1 MLKTRVDVSDEV
13 GRLREWEQGEL
24 GATLKT
30 SAKGEGRGVR
40 EQGELGATSKMS
52 EFGEGMV
59 LKENLDSVLPPIGMM
74 PSFGEL
80 AEIV

>member
-1 MLKTRVDVSDEV
+1 MI
-13 GRLREWEQGEL
+13 
-24 GATLKT
+24 GANWKT
-30 SAKGEGRGVR
+30 SVKGEGRGVR

-59 LKENLDSVLPPIGMM
+59 LKENLDSVLPPIGVM

>member
-1 MLKTRVDVSDEV
+1 M
-13 GRLREWEQGEL
+13 
-24 GATLKT
+24 KT

-59 LKENLDSVLPPIGMM
+59 LKENLDQILPPIGMK
-74 PSFGEL
+74 PSFGGL